1 MEHLEHVDSTNTWL
15 AQRARD
21 GVEGPRAVY
30 CDYQSDGRGR
40 LDRVWRAPAGSSL
53 LCSALLEAPPSA
65 VAPQW
70 VVIAAALAICDALAL
85 LSGRRPTLKWPNDV
99 LYDERKVAGL
109 LAEVVAIDRPDRH
122 ARGSLPNGTAGRDP
136 LHQASAKVV
145 VGLGLNLGAVDPEY
159 AGATTVLD
167 ATGTALDP
175 ATVLSAYLD
184 ALGERRAALDSVP
197 GRAALRAHYL
207 EDLATIDRRVRVELV
222 GDVVRGRALGIDE
235 DGALIVDTGDE
246 RRTFAA
252 GDVVHLRG
260 EDSQ

>member
-1 MEHLEHVDSTNTWL
+1 MDSTNTWL
-15 AQRARD
+15 ARRARE
-21 GVEGPRAVY
+21 GAEGPRAVY

-53 LCSALLEAPPSA
+53 LCSALLESPPTS

-70 VVIAAALAICDALAL
+70 VVIAAALSVCDALDEL
-85 LSGRRPTLKWPNDV
+85 TGRRPALKWPNDV

-109 LAEVVAIDRPDRH
+109 LAEVVAGPTGFGP
-122 ARGSLPNGTAGRDP
+122 AR
-136 LHQASAKVV
+136 VV
-145 VGLGLNLGAVDPEY
+145 VGLGLNLSDVDPDFT
-159 AGATTVLD
+159 GATTVLA
-167 ATGTALDP
+167 ATGVSLAPT
-175 ATVLSAYLD
+175 TVLSAYLG
-184 ALGERRAALDSVP
+184 ALGERRSSLDSAS
-197 GRAALRAHYL
+197 GRVALRARYL
-207 EDLATIDRRVRVELV
+207 DDLSTIDRRVRVELV
-222 GDVVRGRALGIDE
+222 NDVVRARAVGIDE